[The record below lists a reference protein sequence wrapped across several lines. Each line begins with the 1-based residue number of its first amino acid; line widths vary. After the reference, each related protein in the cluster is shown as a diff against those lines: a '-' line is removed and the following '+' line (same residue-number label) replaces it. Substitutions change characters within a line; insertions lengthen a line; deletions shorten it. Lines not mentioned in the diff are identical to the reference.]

1 MEILKILKLVNAIL
15 ILTLT
20 FTSTIGNVM
29 ILAAIWKTPSLQT
42 VTNVMVFSLA
52 LSDLGIGVLSQPQG
66 FLLFSG
72 LVHYE
77 GAWMALLQ
85 VLSVSLTI
93 ISLLTIT
100 AISVEKYLA
109 LTLHL
114 RYCELV
120 TTKRV
125 ICILVVIWLSSIA
138 AASTLRL
145 HDILFYKM
153 ASPAVLVCLVS
164 NIFIYQKLYR
174 TCRLHHL
181 RIRHQVVQLH
191 DQHIHQTAIADARF
205 RKSAKTIF
213 FNLFFMI
220 ICYLPF
226 CFYTVALRIIMN
238 DDVENLPRYP
248 MLLTVYPFTWTMV
261 FLNSTINPAL
271 LYFQLSEFRIAVRT
285 LLRKLCRCRKHRIS
299 SGSMRPPDVKH
310 QISLRLT
317 FRFTKT

>member
-1 MEILKILKLVNAIL
+1 MEMLKILTLVNAIL

-20 FTSTIGNVM
+20 FTSTTGNVM

-100 AISVEKYLA
+100 AISVERYLA

-164 NIFIYQKLYR
+164 NIFIY
-174 TCRLHHL
+174 
-181 RIRHQVVQLH
+181 
-191 DQHIHQTAIADARF
+191 
-205 RKSAKTIF
+205 
-213 FNLFFMI
+213 
-220 ICYLPF
+220 
-226 CFYTVALRIIMN
+226 
-238 DDVENLPRYP
+238 
-248 MLLTVYPFTWTMV
+248 
-261 FLNSTINPAL
+261 
-271 LYFQLSEFRIAVRT
+271 
-285 LLRKLCRCRKHRIS
+285 
-299 SGSMRPPDVKH
+299 
-310 QISLRLT
+310 
-317 FRFTKT
+317 